1 MRQALR
7 YRTIYNLRSAE
18 VIQMVK
24 AWAKELAAHV
34 VDQPPTVCRVVEL
47 EK

>member
-7 YRTIYNLRSAE
+7 YPTMCNFRSE
-18 VIQMVK
+18 QLIQMVK
-24 AWAKELAAHV
+24 ARAKELAAHV
-34 VDQPPTVCRVVEL
+34 VDKPRTVCRVVEL